1 MNKFYPE
8 ISTPANTYE
17 LREPE
22 QSQLDLFT
30 DPNRWP
36 RKPYCSQD
44 LEAGLRIRSLAQ
56 ALRRPYIQAN
66 PPHLRVWSIFDVD
79 RPGAAL
85 AWEAGN
91 LPPPSWVTINKQNA
105 HAHLVWGLSA
115 PVLVES
121 AEARQAPIRYL
132 LAIESAFRAKL
143 QADSGYSGLIT
154 KNPAHPLWRTLR
166 GPSDFY
172 DLGYLSEFVDLPK
185 FLPRQGVKI
194 EEIGLGRNCILFDFL
209 RTWAYKAV
217 RAHRE
222 QRNYVFW
229 QAQVYD
235 RALNRNADFIN
246 PLDSKEAWHIAKSVT
261 KWVWKR
267 DPAAAA
273 AFVHRQAF
281 KGQLGGVASGVSRLA
296 ASEDKRASAR
306 LMAAAGRS
314 KVSIA
319 RELNVTDKTVRN
331 WLLKTG
337 NEA

>member
-1 MNKFYPE
+1 MQTVYRE
-8 ISTPANTYE
+8 APAASNFYE
-17 LREPE
+17 LAPPKNE
-22 QSQLDLFT
+22 QLDLFA
-30 DPNRWP
+30 DPGRWP
-36 RKPYCSQD
+36 KRPYCAES
-44 LEAGLRIRSLAQ
+44 LEHGVRVRSLAH

-132 LAIESAFRAKL
+132 LAVESAFRAKL
-143 QADSGYSGLIT
+143 QADCGYSGLIT

-185 FLPRQGVKI
+185 FLPKQGAKL

-209 RTWAYKAV
+209 RKWSYKAV
-217 RAHRE
+217 RDHRE
-222 QRNYVFW
+222 QRNYVLW
-229 QAQVYD
+229 QAQAYD
-235 RALNRNADFIN
+235 RALNRNSDFMH
-246 PLDSKEAWHIAKSVT
+246 PLDPKEVWHIAKSVT
-261 KWVWKR
+261 KWVWKI
-267 DPAAAA
+267 DPKAEA
-273 AFVHRQAF
+273 AFLARQAW
-281 KGQLGGVASGVSRLA
+281 KGKKGMLA
-296 ASEDKRASAR
+296 RWGDNEAKRSDAR
-306 LMAAAGRS
+306 LMRAKGMNFREISTALD
-314 KVSIA
+314 VS
-319 RELNVTDKTVRN
+319 VSTVHT
-331 WLLKTG
+331 WC
-337 NEA
+337 A